1 MVPKEMLMRKV
12 IVFASLVA
20 LFLLAGS
27 GSFAAPSKSGSGTI
41 VIVFKDG
48 HRQTFNLSDIDRVEF
63 PASALANDAGSS
75 NPEAPP
81 RGHYVGKWECGD
93 GAGSNFYI
101 TLKDNGDAMRSIGDV
116 HGRWEYTN
124 GEARVTWDDGAQDAI
139 RKVGSHYQKFAYR
152 AGKSFTDQP
161 ENVTNARLTSPRP
174 I

>member
-1 MVPKEMLMRKV
+1 MGKFIGIAGL
-12 IVFASLVA
+12 AA
-20 LFLLAGS
+20 FLLVAGS
-27 GSFAAPSKSGSGTI
+27 GSHAAPPKNSSGTI

-48 HRQTFNLSDIDRVEF
+48 HRQTFNLSDIERVEF
-63 PASALANDAGSS
+63 PVGSASNDIGSS

-93 GAGSNFYI
+93 GNGGNFTI
-101 TLKDNGDAMRSIGDV
+101 TLKDSGDAMRSIGDM
-116 HGRWEYTN
+116 HGRWQYIN

-139 RKVGSHYQKFAYR
+139 RKIGSRYQKFAYR

-161 ENVTNARLTSPRP
+161 DNVTNARLTTPRP

>member
-1 MVPKEMLMRKV
+1 MRKFIGLTV
-12 IVFASLVA
+12 LAA
-20 LFLLAGS
+20 FLLVPGPGS
-27 GSFAAPSKSGSGTI
+27 HAAPTRAGSGTI

-48 HRQTFNLSDIDRVEF
+48 HRQTFNLSDIERVEF
-63 PASALANDAGSS
+63 PGSSAASESGSS

-93 GAGSNFYI
+93 GTGNTFYI
-101 TLKDNGDAMRSIGDV
+101 TLKDSGDAMRSIGDV
-116 HGRWEYTN
+116 HGRWQYIN

-139 RKVGSHYQKFAYR
+139 RKTGSRYQKFAYR

-161 ENVTNARLTSPRP
+161 DNVTDARLTAPRP

>member
-1 MVPKEMLMRKV
+1 MHKFIGMAVLAV
-12 IVFASLVA
+12 
-20 LFLLAGS
+20 FLLAPGPGS
-27 GSFAAPSKSGSGTI
+27 HAASAKSGSGTI

-48 HRQTFNLSDIDRVEF
+48 HRQTFNLSDIERVEF
-63 PASALANDAGSS
+63 PGSSAGSDSGAS

-93 GAGSNFYI
+93 GTGSTFYI
-101 TLKDNGDAMRSIGDV
+101 TLKDSGDAMRSSGDV
-116 HGRWEYTN
+116 HGRWQYIN

-139 RKVGSHYQKFAYR
+139 RKTGSRYQKFAYR

-161 ENVTNARLTSPRP
+161 DNVTNAQLTAPRP

>member
-1 MVPKEMLMRKV
+1 MNKF
-12 IVFASLVA
+12 IGIAGLVA

-27 GSFAAPSKSGSGTI
+27 GSFAASAKSGSGTI

-48 HRQTFNLSDIDRVEF
+48 HRQAFNLSDIDRVEF
-63 PASALANDAGSS
+63 PAGGPANEGGSS

-93 GAGSNFYI
+93 GTGSNFYI

-116 HGRWEYTN
+116 HGRWEYIN
-124 GEARVTWDDGAQDAI
+124 GEAHVTWDDGAQDAI
-139 RKVGSHYQKFAYR
+139 RKVGSRYQKFAYR

-161 ENVTNARLTSPRP
+161 DNVTGARLTSPRP

>member
-1 MVPKEMLMRKV
+1 MRKF
-12 IVFASLVA
+12 ISIAGLA
-20 LFLLAGS
+20 AFLLFARYGS
-27 GSFAAPSKSGSGTI
+27 YAATSKSGSGTI

-48 HRQTFNLSDIDRVEF
+48 HRQTFDLSDIERVEF
-63 PASALANDAGSS
+63 PVSAAAKDSGSS

-93 GAGSNFYI
+93 GNGSNFYI

-116 HGRWEYTN
+116 HGRWEYIN

-139 RKVGSHYQKFAYR
+139 RKIGSHYQKFAYH
-152 AGKSFTDQP
+152 AGKAFTDQP
-161 ENVTNARLTSPRP
+161 DNVANARLTSPRP